1 MSDGALP
8 MSQQAPSP
16 RDPQVPRHVAVI
28 MDGNGRWAQAR
39 DRARTVGH
47 RAGLRAARKIVR
59 AAGRAGVEVLTLF
72 AFSQENWKR
81 PETEVSLLMQLF
93 VSTLSREMN
102 SLHKNNVRV
111 RFIGEHSDFAP
122 ELREEMRRAQMLTRD
137 NHGMQLL
144 VAVGYGG
151 QWDIVQ
157 AAQRL
162 AASGRPITPESLEAE
177 LATEEVCPPDLLIRT
192 GGESRI
198 SNFLL
203 WQLAYTE
210 LYFTQTL
217 WPDFD
222 DEAFADAL
230 RWYAGRERRF
240 GRVPEAA

>member
-1 MSDGALP
+1 MTDQPPG
-8 MSQQAPSP
+8 P
-16 RDPQVPRHVAVI
+16 REPHVPQHVAII
-28 MDGNGRWAQAR
+28 MDGNGRWAQQR
-39 DRARTVGH
+39 GRARAAGH
-47 RAGLRAARKIVR
+47 RAGLRAALKVVR
-59 AAGRAGVEVLTLF
+59 AAGRAGVQVLTLF

-93 VSTLSREMN
+93 VSTLSREIN
-102 SLHKNNVRV
+102 SLHKNRLRV
-111 RFIGEHSDFAP
+111 RFIGEHTDFAP
-122 ELREEMRRAQMLTRD
+122 ELREEMRRAEALTAGNDGML
-137 NHGMQLL
+137 LL

-157 AAQRL
+157 AARRL
-162 AASGRPITPESLEAE
+162 AASGTPITLESLEGA
-177 LATEEVCPPDLLIRT
+177 LATQDVPAPDLLIRT

-210 LYFTQTL
+210 LYFSPIL

-222 DEAFADAL
+222 DAAFAEAL
-230 RWYAGRERRF
+230 RWYASRQRRF